1 MLFRLYL
8 TSDFSAPLYP
18 ERVGD
23 PLVSQQLEVERLEA
37 GALFGREAEGQPGL
51 STHIC
56 HN

>member
-1 MLFRLYL
+1 MPFRLYL

>member
-23 PLVSQQLEVERLEA
+23 SLVSHQLEVERLEA
-37 GALFGREAEGQPGL
+37 GVLFGWEAERTAWIEH
-51 STHIC
+51 THYS
-56 HN
+56 